1 MRNIM
6 IRKYGAPFLT
16 IPSTTNTNFAN
27 IEKIPEHNVDWSD
40 FKFNPET
47 NAANGYLYR
56 ISRAISTRVNAN
68 YDGWPVDQVK
78 QSYKT
83 FNGRP
88 CFVEHNNSDPKRARG
103 VILASIY
110 KETKL
115 NSGIIDGSVY
125 CLEEL
130 DAQTFPK
137 LANAVMD
144 GELNGVSM
152 GADVEG
158 TICSACGK
166 YASKPAEYCAHIP
179 KLKGQ
184 MTTVYKNG
192 RKIESRVWENCI
204 KPNFFELSSVFDPAD
219 ESSLIVKKFY
229 KSPSYI

>member
-1 MRNIM
+1 MF
-6 IRKYGAPFLT
+6 RKYGAPFLT
-16 IPSTTNTNFAN
+16 LPHSIDTNFSN
-27 IEKIPEHNVDWSD
+27 IEKIPEHVIDWSD
-40 FKFNPET
+40 FKFNPNT
-47 NAANGYLYR
+47 NAANGFLYR

-88 CFVEHNNSDPKRARG
+88 CFVEHNNADPKRARG

-110 KETKL
+110 RETKL
-115 NSGIIDGSVY
+115 GSGIIDGSVY
-125 CLEEL
+125 CL
-130 DAQTFPK
+130 
-137 LANAVMD
+137 D

-152 GADVEG
+152 GADVQG

-184 MTTVYKNG
+184 MTTVYKSG

-219 ESSLIVKKFY
+219 ESSLIIKKFY
-229 KSPSYI
+229 KS

>member
-1 MRNIM
+1 MF
-6 IRKYGAPFLT
+6 RKFGAPLLT
-16 IPSTTNTNFAN
+16 LPNSIGTNFSN
-27 IEKIPEHNVDWSD
+27 VEKIPEHNVNWSD
-40 FKFNPET
+40 FNFNPQT
-47 NAANGYLYR
+47 QGGNGFLYR

-68 YDGWPVDQVK
+68 FDGWPVDQVK
-78 QSYKT
+78 QSYKS

-88 CFVEHNNSDPKRARG
+88 CFVEHNNADPKRARG
-103 VILASIY
+103 VILGSVY
-110 KETKL
+110 RETKL

-144 GELNGVSM
+144 NELNGVSM

-166 YASKPAEYCAHIP
+166 YASKPSEYCSHIP
-179 KLKGQ
+179 RLKGQ
-184 MTTVYKNG
+184 ITTVYKSG

-229 KSPSYI
+229 KSPSYKK